1 MDTGGDRKQ
10 IRPKAKRAGA
20 FHHGDLHEALV
31 RAARQAVERVGHG
44 AISLRQVAD
53 RLGVTQPAMY
63 RHFTD
68 KGALLAEVAKR
79 ADHELEA
86 AMAAAM
92 QDKPDPFETI
102 RGGARAYVGWA
113 YAHPNLFRLTSSRV
127 PAEHRTG
134 PRPTLS
140 REHYFY
146 GMGGVIPIDDPLLA
160 DAFRVSWAMVHG
172 LANLV
177 IEHVFQ
183 LVDTDDERLAVA
195 DQAIDC
201 YVEMLRAKWP
211 HPRGGS

>member
-1 MDTGGDRKQ
+1 MDAGEDRKQ

-20 FHHGDLHEALV
+20 FHHGDLQEALV
-31 RAARQAVERVGHG
+31 HAARQAVERVGHG

-53 RLGVTQPAMY
+53 QLGVTQPAMY
-63 RHFTD
+63 RHFAD

-79 ADHELEA
+79 ADHEIEA

-92 QDKPDPFETI
+92 QGKPDPFETM
-102 RGGARAYVGWA
+102 RAGGRAYVGWA
-113 YAHPNLFRLTSSRV
+113 YAHPNLFRLMSSRI
-127 PAEHRTG
+127 PSEHRSG
-134 PRPTLS
+134 PRTVMP
-140 REHYFY
+140 REQYFY
-146 GMGGVIPIDDPLLA
+146 GMGGVVPIDDPLLA

-211 HPRGGS
+211 RS

>member
-1 MDTGGDRKQ
+1 MERK
-10 IRPKAKRAGA
+10 RTTPKAKRAGA

-31 RAARQAVERVGHG
+31 QAARQAVEKVGHG
-44 AISLRQVAD
+44 EVSLRQVAE

-68 KGALLAEVAKR
+68 KRALLAEVAAR
-79 ADHELEA
+79 AAIDNEQV
-86 AMAAAM
+86 MAAAM
-92 QDKPDPFETI
+92 QGTASPFEAI
-102 RGGARAYVGWA
+102 RAGGRAYVGWA
-113 YAHPNLFRLTSSRV
+113 YANPNLFRLMSSRI
-127 PAEHRTG
+127 PAEHRSG
-134 PRPTLS
+134 ARPALP
-140 REHYFY
+140 REHYFH
-146 GMGGVIPIDDPLLA
+146 GMGGVVPIDDPLLA

-183 LVDTDDERLAVA
+183 LVDTDDARLAVA

-211 HPRGGS
+211 RS